1 MAVRNGVRPQGQG
14 CNRIVTCRHARV
26 TYPFADMNP
35 ANLFTHETNT
45 VNLAPGQT
53 LFKTGDPGDVMF
65 ILLEGTLDIIVGDTV
80 VEKAERGA
88 IVGEMALIDQSPRV
102 ATVIARSECRFAK
115 IDQRRFF
122 SI

>member
-1 MAVRNGVRPQGQG
+1 
-14 CNRIVTCRHARV
+14 
-26 TYPFADMNP
+26 MNP
-35 ANLFTHETNT
+35 ANLFSHETNT
-45 VNLAPGQT
+45 VNLAPGDT

-88 IVGEMALIDQSPRV
+88 IDGEMALIDQTPRV

-122 SI
+122 SIIQLNPFFATHVMKTLADRLRQTNQLLSQKQ